1 METTVKDLKQLDC
14 SKHLNEKLIAI
25 CLDSNCDRT
34 TPYCCVKCLFE
45 HYPVCRNEFL
55 VSFDSL
61 QKTVEIAPSIGDYNA
76 KILSIVKEHQN
87 DILPKFQRLQTI
99 CEKTETQGTESFLE
113 HLTEQDIM
121 LLKNCFE
128 KEWKADSK
136 QMIFMESPYFLNEL
150 RDAYEDFKAR
160 INYLFEGNFVNEAR
174 DIAEKKKLKHL
185 SNEGPVIKKQELE
198 VLKFFMATKTEL
210 YKYCG
215 NAKMD
220 ILDTERLL
228 IKYEANSEFTFA
240 LTHPY
245 QKINLRLKY
254 SLFPKR
260 EVMIVYVVPKDYL
273 GFYTLREP
281 PKNMCE
287 HLSYIKFE
295 SINLTSTKLLI
306 ERGLSLQFDQ
316 SKKKLALYIQ
326 EKEVSSEQLNNIKAD
341 AEYVLVI
348 NVKNKE
354 PNNLY
359 FYIQ

>member
-1 METTVKDLKQLDC
+1 MEATINEVRQQEC
-14 SKHLNEKLIAI
+14 SKHAKEKLIAI
-25 CLDSNCDRT
+25 CMDSNCDRT

-61 QKTVEIAPSIGDYNA
+61 QETVEIPPTIADYKG
-76 KILSIVKEHQN
+76 KILSVVSEHQD
-87 DILPKFQRLQTI
+87 DILPKFQRLQSI
-99 CEKTETQGTESFLE
+99 CAKTEQGNGRFLE
-113 HLTEQDIM
+113 QLSEKELM

-128 KEWKADSK
+128 KEWHAETK
-136 QMIFMESPYFLNEL
+136 QMVFVESLYFLNEL
-150 RDAYEDFKAR
+150 RDAYEDFKTR

-185 SNEGPVIKKQELE
+185 SNEGPVVKKQELE

-210 YKYCG
+210 YKHCG

-228 IKYEANSEFTFA
+228 LKYEANSEFTFA

-245 QKINLRLKY
+245 QKLSLRLKY

-260 EVMIVYVVPKDYL
+260 EVMIVYAVPKDYL
-273 GFYTLREP
+273 GFYTLKDP
-281 PKNMCE
+281 PKNMSE
-287 HLSYIKFE
+287 HLSYVKFE
-295 SINLTSTKLLI
+295 SVNLSSTKLLV

-341 AEYVLVI
+341 AEYLLVI
-348 NVKNKE
+348 NIKNKE